1 MRSPPS
7 WSGFR
12 LMSFEIRI
20 FAVKR
25 SPSLEKVLDISRNRP
40 EAIMSKSSD
49 RLYAFGPY
57 RLDAVKRVLL
67 RDGQAVPVTSKAFD
81 TLLVLVEHSGQ
92 VLQKDEL
99 MKALWP
105 DTIVEENNLTQQI
118 SMLRK
123 ALGERAHEH
132 RYVVTV
138 PGRGY
143 SFVAQVRELQESRT
157 GLEEH
162 AASEAI
168 VEAEG
173 SLEAEQGK
181 PKEEERTGLPPVV
194 TPHRRWRP
202 SLVLV
207 ALFALLVGM
216 GVVSSYRW
224 INGKASRPERDAQ
237 PKTIAVLPFKDLST
251 RSSDNSLGLGI
262 ADTLIARLSN
272 IRQISVRPTSAVI
285 KYAGDDRE
293 ALAAGRELGVD
304 SVLEGTVQRSGDNV
318 RVTVQLV
325 SVRDGS
331 PLWAQSFDERF
342 TDVFAMQDSISE
354 QVARAILLHLNVR

>member
-1 MRSPPS
+1 
-7 WSGFR
+7 
-12 LMSFEIRI
+12 
-20 FAVKR
+20 
-25 SPSLEKVLDISRNRP
+25 
-40 EAIMSKSSD
+40 MSKSPD
-49 RLYAFGPY
+49 RLYEFGPY

-81 TLLVLVEHSGQ
+81 TLLLLVEHSGE
-92 VLQKDEL
+92 VLQKEEL

-143 SFVAQVRELQESRT
+143 SFVAQVQEMR
-157 GLEEH
+157 GGDDAGRMRDEH
-162 AASEAI
+162 AG
-168 VEAEG
+168 AEG
-173 SLEAEQGK
+173 IVSM
-181 PKEEERTGLPPVV
+181 EEEPGRPKQSIDLAASSPPR
-194 TPHRRWRP
+194 PRRWNS
-202 SLVLV
+202 SLTLV
-207 ALFALLVGM
+207 AIFAMLFGLGLA
-216 GVVSSYRW
+216 SSYHW
-224 INGKASRPERDAQ
+224 INGEARQGATHEPGKS
-237 PKTIAVLPFKDLST
+237 IAVLPFNDLTT
-251 RSSDNSLGLGI
+251 RSSDNSLGLGL

-285 KYAGDDRE
+285 KYAGDNRD

-304 SVLEGTVQRSGDNV
+304 SVLEGTVQMSGDHV

-325 SVRDGS
+325 STSDGS
-331 PLWAQSFDERF
+331 PVWAQSFDERF
-342 TDVFAMQDSISE
+342 TDVFAMQDSISD
-354 QVARAILLHLNVR
+354 QIARAMVTQLRVR

>member
-1 MRSPPS
+1 MLT
-7 WSGFR
+7 G
-12 LMSFEIRI
+12 
-20 FAVKR
+20 
-25 SPSLEKVLDISRNRP
+25 N
-40 EAIMSKSSD
+40 MSKPSD
-49 RLYAFGPY
+49 RLYEFGPY

-92 VLQKDEL
+92 VLQKDDL

-143 SFVAQVRELQESRT
+143 SFVAHVRELQDSRT
-157 GLEEH
+157 VLEGH
-162 AASEAI
+162 TGSEVIIDAE
-168 VEAEG
+168 VEREAER
-173 SLEAEQGK
+173 GK
-181 PKEEERTGLPPVV
+181 PKEEDTTLLPPVV
-194 TPHRRWRP
+194 AHPLHHRRWRP
-202 SLVLV
+202 SLALV
-207 ALFALLVGM
+207 ALFALLVGL
-216 GVVSSYRW
+216 GVASSYRW
-224 INGKASRPERDAQ
+224 IDGKASRQERDAQ
-237 PKTIAVLPFKDLST
+237 PKSIAVIPFKDLST

-285 KYAGDDRE
+285 KYAGEGAE

-354 QVARAILLHLNVR
+354 QVARAMMLQLNVR